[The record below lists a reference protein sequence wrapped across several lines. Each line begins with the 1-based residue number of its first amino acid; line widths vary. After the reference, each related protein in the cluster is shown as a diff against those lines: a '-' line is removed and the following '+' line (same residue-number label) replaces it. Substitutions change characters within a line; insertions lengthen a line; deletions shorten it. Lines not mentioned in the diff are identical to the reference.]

1 MGGSEITR
9 LGHSGDT
16 LNRRPNIADLAGLAA
31 ARAMNS
37 GCHNEFLVGQWV
49 VGLDLVGDVIDRRVT
64 GEC

>member
-31 ARAMNS
+31 ILTMNS
-37 GCHNEFLVGQWV
+37 GCQNELLVRQRV
-49 VGLDLVGDVIDRRVT
+49 VGVDTVGDVIDRRVT